1 MPSYGLSE
9 DTMEPL
15 IHEAGSTM
23 GAFST
28 MIMNKGRSND
38 NTKLIRNNHPFPNSV
53 DLQKRVVT
61 AAMNRIY
68 DYERQGKI
76 TAIER
81 EKLLAKY
88 RQELNML
95 DNKMHGVTLYDPR
108 EISAFGENLVAV
120 VDQRMAQINAK
131 LDDLASKI
139 GSNAIAQSKSVVR
152 VERKEEKHVET
163 QIQTPKPLEPIEIA
177 ESTESIE
184 SESES
189 DASLDDIKKQIMQT
203 LSRLEQAEVE

>member
-1 MPSYGLSE
+1 MPSYGASE
-9 DTMEPL
+9 DTMEPM
-15 IHEAGSTM
+15 IHAAGSAV
-23 GAFST
+23 GAFSA

-38 NTKLIRNNHPFPNSV
+38 AKLSRNNHPFPNSA

-76 TAIER
+76 TSIER

-131 LDDLASKI
+131 LDELASKI
-139 GSNAIAQSKSVVR
+139 GSNAIVQSKSVGR
-152 VERKEEKHVET
+152 MERKEEKHVET
-163 QIQTPKPLEPIEIA
+163 QTPKPLEPIGIA
-177 ESTESIE
+177 ESTESE
-184 SESES
+184 NAES

>member
-38 NTKLIRNNHPFPNSV
+38 NTKLIRNNHPFPTV

-139 GSNAIAQSKSVVR
+139 GSNAIAQSKSVGR

-163 QIQTPKPLEPIEIA
+163 QIQTPKPLEPIGIA
-177 ESTESIE
+177 ESTESE
-184 SESES
+184 NAES

>member
-139 GSNAIAQSKSVVR
+139 GSNAIAQSKSVGR
-152 VERKEEKHVET
+152 MERKEEKHVET

-177 ESTESIE
+177 ESTESE
-184 SESES
+184 NAES

>member
-1 MPSYGLSE
+1 
-9 DTMEPL
+9 MEPM
-15 IHEAGSTM
+15 IHEAGSTV
-23 GAFST
+23 GAFSA

-38 NTKLIRNNHPFPNSV
+38 TKLSRNNHPFPNSV

-108 EISAFGENLVAV
+108 EIGAFGENLVAV

-131 LDDLASKI
+131 LDELASKI
-139 GSNAIAQSKSVVR
+139 GSNAIVQSKYVAPM
-152 VERKEEKHVET
+152 ERKEEKHVET
-163 QIQTPKPLEPIEIA
+163 QTPKPLEPIGIA
-177 ESTESIE
+177 ESTESTE

>member
-38 NTKLIRNNHPFPNSV
+38 NTKLIRNNTFPNSV

-76 TAIER
+76 TSIER

-108 EISAFGENLVAV
+108 EIGAFGENLVAV

-139 GSNAIAQSKSVVR
+139 GSNAIAQSKFVGR

-177 ESTESIE
+177 ESTESE
-184 SESES
+184 NAES

>member
-1 MPSYGLSE
+1 MPSYGQSE
-9 DTMEPL
+9 DTMEPM

-38 NTKLIRNNHPFPNSV
+38 NNTKLIRNNHPFPNSV

-61 AAMNRIY
+61 VAMNRVY

-76 TAIER
+76 TSIER

-108 EISAFGENLVAV
+108 EINAFGENLVAV

-131 LDDLASKI
+131 LDDLASRI
-139 GSNAIAQSKSVVR
+139 GSNAIAQGKSIAR
-152 VERKEEKHVET
+152 VERKEEKYVET
-163 QIQTPKPLEPIEIA
+163 QTQTPKPIGIV
-177 ESTESIE
+177 ESTESE
-184 SESES
+184 SAES

>member
-38 NTKLIRNNHPFPNSV
+38 NTKLIRNNHPFPTV

-139 GSNAIAQSKSVVR
+139 GSNAIAQSKSVGR

-163 QIQTPKPLEPIEIA
+163 QTPKPLEPIEIA
-177 ESTESIE
+177 ESTESVNA
-184 SESES
+184 ES
-189 DASLDDIKKQIMQT
+189 DARLDDIKKQIMIT

>member
-38 NTKLIRNNHPFPNSV
+38 NTKLIRNNTFPNSV

-108 EISAFGENLVAV
+108 EIGAFGENLVAV

-131 LDDLASKI
+131 LDELASKI
-139 GSNAIAQSKSVVR
+139 GSNAIAQSKSVGR

-163 QIQTPKPLEPIEIA
+163 QIQTSKPLEPIEIA
-177 ESTESIE
+177 ESIE
-184 SESES
+184 SENAES